1 VREPYAGRPNPITL
15 EVVRNA
21 LFAIAEEMR
30 VIVMRSARSPLIKEA
45 GDLSCVLTDAE
56 GRLIA
61 EGRDHPI
68 HLGVMAFTVKEF
80 LKRIPADGLL
90 PGDQYI
96 TNALDVGG
104 NHLPDVKL
112 IKPVFVSGELVA
124 FAVCLT
130 HWADIGGM
138 IGGSYYTRATEIYQ
152 EGLQLPPIRLFDT
165 NGTVRPVMDLIL
177 LNIREPGSGEGD
189 ILAQFAANEVA
200 GRRLE
205 ELTGRYGIPTIRHCF
220 GRIMEESEEL
230 IRAEIRRLPD
240 GAYYGEDVMDD
251 DGLGVGPIKIV
262 VTVTIDGDQMIFDYT
277 GTDPQA
283 RGPINVPYFGT
294 CSGVYYAVKA
304 LIGPHVSVNDGA
316 YRPITVIAPPGT
328 LLNPHRPAP
337 VVGGNHETTR
347 RVHDAAFRALAPVLA
362 DRINAGSS
370 GTACCTIWN
379 GRFPGDTR
387 RYILYETH
395 GGGAGA
401 SMRRDGESGIAVTM
415 GNQMNTPIEVLEAA
429 FPVLHEAYGLVPD
442 SGGTGRHRGG
452 LAIRR
457 RLRNLGENA
466 TLTTMF
472 DRVHH
477 PPFGLFGGEPGAC
490 CRIIRNPGTAH
501 EQAIAGKTTVDLAPG
516 DVVEIRTGG
525 GGGFGHTE
533 ERDQSLVER
542 DLRLG
547 YVSSSGSGTPSTA

>member
-1 VREPYAGRPNPITL
+1 MEERGAHPITL

-21 LFAIAEEMR
+21 LFAITDEMR
-30 VIVMRSARSPLIKEA
+30 VILMRSARSPLIKEA
-45 GDLSCVLTDAE
+45 GDLSCVLTDAA
-56 GRLIA
+56 GRIIA

-80 LKRIPADGLL
+80 LKRVPVERLA

-112 IKPVFVSGELVA
+112 IKPVFYQDELVA
-124 FAVCLT
+124 FAVCVT
-130 HWADIGGM
+130 HWADVGGM
-138 IGGSYYTRATEIYQ
+138 IGGSYYTKATEIYQ
-152 EGLQLPPIRLFDT
+152 EGLQIPPIRLFDRH
-165 NGTVRPVMDLIL
+165 GTVRPVMDLIL
-177 LNIREPGSGEGD
+177 LNIREPISGEGD

-200 GRRLE
+200 GQRLE
-205 ELTGRYGIPTIRHCF
+205 ELFGRYGTPTIRSCVD
-220 GRIMEESEEL
+220 RIMAESDEL
-230 IRAEIRRLPD
+230 VRAEIRRLPD
-240 GAYYGEDVMDD
+240 GAYSGEDFMDD
-251 DGLGVGPIKIV
+251 DGVGTGPIKIA
-262 VTVTIDGDQMIFDYT
+262 VTVIIDGDRMVFDYT

-304 LIGPHVSVNDGA
+304 LICPHVPFNDGT
-316 YRPITVIAPPGT
+316 YRAITVVAPPGT
-328 LLNPHRPAP
+328 LLNPLRPAP

-347 RVHDAAFRALAPVLA
+347 RVHDAAFRALAPILP

-379 GRFPGDTR
+379 GRDPATGR

-401 SMRRDGESGIAVTM
+401 SAFRDGENGIAVTM
-415 GNQMNTPIEVLEAA
+415 GNQMNTPIEALETTY
-429 FPVLHEAYGLVPD
+429 PVLHEEYGLVAH
-442 SGGTGRHRGG
+442 SGGAGQYRGG

-457 RLRNLGENA
+457 RLRSLGEDA

-472 DRVHH
+472 DRVKF
-477 PPFGLFGGEPGAC
+477 PPFGLFGGEPGAR
-490 CRIIRNPGTAH
+490 CRIILNPGTGG
-501 EQAIAGKTTVDLAPG
+501 ERDVAGKTTIDLAPG

-525 GGGFGHTE
+525 GGGFGLPVK
-533 ERDQSLVER
+533 RDPDRIAR
-542 DLRLG
+542 DRRLG
-547 YVSSSGSGTPSTA
+547 YVTDGAP

>member
-1 VREPYAGRPNPITL
+1 MTDTHTGRPNPITL

-21 LFAIAEEMR
+21 LFAIADEMR
-30 VIVMRSARSPLIKEA
+30 VIIMRSARSPLIKEA
-45 GDLSCVLTDAE
+45 GDLSCVLTDAR
-56 GRLIA
+56 GRIIA

-80 LKRIPADGLL
+80 LKRVPAAALQ

-112 IKPVFVSGELVA
+112 IKPVFVGGELVA

-130 HWADIGGM
+130 HWADVGGT
-138 IGGSYYTRATEIYQ
+138 IGGSYYTKATEIYQ
-152 EGLQLPPIRLFDT
+152 EGLQIPPIRLFDAH
-165 NGTVRPVMDLIL
+165 GTVRPVMDLIL
-177 LNIREPGSGEGD
+177 LNIREPVTGEGD

-205 ELTGRYGIPTIRHCF
+205 ELFGRYGTLTALRCF
-220 GRIMEESEEL
+220 ERIMEESEEL
-230 IRAEIRRLPD
+230 MRAEIRRLPD
-240 GAYYGEDVMDD
+240 GTYRGEDFMDD
-251 DGLGVGPIKIV
+251 DGLGGGPIKIA
-262 VTVTIDGDQMIFDYT
+262 VTVSIEGDRMTFDYT

-304 LIGPHVSVNDGA
+304 LIGPLVPVNDGA
-316 YRPITVIAPPGT
+316 YRPITVIAPSGT
-328 LLNPHRPAP
+328 LLNPNRPTP

-379 GRFPGDTR
+379 GCYPGTQR

-401 SMRRDGESGIAVTM
+401 SAVRDGENGIAVTM
-415 GNQMNTPIEVLEAA
+415 GNMMNTPVEALEATY
-429 FPVLHEAYGLVPD
+429 PVVHEEYGLVPD
-442 SGGTGRHRGG
+442 SGGAGRHRGG

-457 RLRNLGENA
+457 RLKCLGEQA

-472 DRVHH
+472 DRVTY
-477 PPFGLFGGEPGAC
+477 PPFGLFGGEPGAR
-490 CRIIRNPGTAH
+490 CRIILNPGTPD
-501 EQAIAGKTTVDLAPG
+501 ERRVAGKTTIDLAPG
-516 DVVEIRTGG
+516 DVVEIRSGG
-525 GGGFGHTE
+525 GGGFGAPH
-533 ERDQSLVER
+533 ERDPMLVDR
-542 DLRLG
+542 DKRLG
-547 YVSSSGSGTPSTA
+547 YISGP